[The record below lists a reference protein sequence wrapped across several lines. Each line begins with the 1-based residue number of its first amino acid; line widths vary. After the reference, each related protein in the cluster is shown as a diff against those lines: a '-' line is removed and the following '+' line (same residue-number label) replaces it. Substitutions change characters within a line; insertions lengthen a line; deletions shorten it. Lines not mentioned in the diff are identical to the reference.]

1 MTIHAINI
9 IHIYFT
15 WQEDCALK
23 LHPDPALKLKPRQ
36 VGVRKVTSILMFI
49 FSPYYDFLDVLV
61 VAISGVTEFDN
72 QTTCIN
78 NWYGLT
84 FWKPIQLLAYNS
96 TQIAVTRVSQKG
108 IFTQNIASLNTSL
121 HYQST
126 ITYRN
131 KVTSQNLFL
140 FH

>member
-23 LHPDPALKLKPRQ
+23 LHPDTALKLKPRQ

-78 NWYGLT
+78 N
-84 FWKPIQLLAYNS
+84 
-96 TQIAVTRVSQKG
+96 
-108 IFTQNIASLNTSL
+108 
-121 HYQST
+121 
-126 ITYRN
+126 
-131 KVTSQNLFL
+131 
-140 FH
+140 